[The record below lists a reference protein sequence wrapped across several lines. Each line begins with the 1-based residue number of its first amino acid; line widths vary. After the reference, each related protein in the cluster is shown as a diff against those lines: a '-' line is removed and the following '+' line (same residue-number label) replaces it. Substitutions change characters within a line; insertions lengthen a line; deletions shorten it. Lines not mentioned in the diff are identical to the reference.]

1 MKTSRKF
8 IPISRK
14 ILGIDPGYGRL
25 GFGLILSDGRN
36 NKIIEAGLIAT
47 TLQKRWEDRLYEIAE
62 KVEAVLKKHKP
73 DRVILEKIFF
83 SRNQKTAL
91 KISEI
96 RGVILYLA
104 KKHKIPVLE
113 FSPNELKLGIT
124 GYGLADKKQVQ
135 YAVKMFLKNEKISET
150 DDVFD
155 ALALALLGASFKS
168 YPHF

>member
-1 MKTSRKF
+1 
-8 IPISRK
+8 
-14 ILGIDPGYGRL
+14 LGIDPGYGRL
-25 GFGLILSDGRN
+25 GFGLISSDGRN
-36 NKIIEAGLIAT
+36 NKIIDSGLIAT
-47 TLQKRWEDRLYEIAE
+47 TPQKCWEDRLYEVAVR
-62 KVEAVLKKHKP
+62 VEAILKERKP
-73 DRVILEKIFF
+73 DGVILEKIFF

-96 RGVILYLA
+96 KGVILYLA

-135 YAVKMFLKNEKISET
+135 YAVKMLLKDKDISKF

-155 ALALALLGASFKS
+155 ALALALLGAS
-168 YPHF
+168 HLVRR

>member
-1 MKTSRKF
+1 M
-8 IPISRK
+8 
-14 ILGIDPGYGRL
+14 GIDPGYGRL

-36 NKIIEAGLIAT
+36 NKIIKAGLIAT
-47 TLQKRWEDRLYEIAE
+47 TLQKCWEDRLYEIAAE
-62 KVEAVLKKHKP
+62 VETILKKHKP
-73 DRVILEKIFF
+73 DCVILEKIFF

-96 RGVILYLA
+96 KGVILYLA
-104 KKHKIPVLE
+104 KKHKTPVLE

-135 YAVKMFLKNEKISET
+135 YAVEMFFKNEKIAKI

-155 ALALALLGASFKS
+155 ALALALLGASRLV
-168 YPHF
+168 HR

>member
-1 MKTSRKF
+1 M
-8 IPISRK
+8 
-14 ILGIDPGYGRL
+14 GIDPGYGRL

-36 NKIIEAGLIAT
+36 NKIIEAGLISSA
-47 TLQKRWEDRLYEIAE
+47 LQEHWEDRLYKIAAE
-62 KVEAVLKKHKP
+62 VETILKKYKP
-73 DRVILEKIFF
+73 DCVILEKIFF

-135 YAVKMFLKNEKISET
+135 YAVEMFFKNEKIAKI

-155 ALALALLGASFKS
+155 ALALALLGAFRLVYK
-168 YPHF
+168 